1 MSIFHFP
8 FSILHLLG
16 LAAVSLLCGLLLWPQ
31 LVAAWPSI
39 EDKIDQFRRQPPLV
53 KLLLLLFVGIFV
65 VFGSTKTNG
74 VDRASG
80 TNIVE
85 IVEGGTNEVDHVGMQ
100 SAEAAAQGGDLSQGG
115 SGEGA
120 ASPLTVTDTDIARGW
135 QLWEVRTNSNI
146 SYTMPEGAT
155 LATNWWVRG
164 AFEDCSFVRLGD
176 CSIGG
181 CVNQSNNPNNQTM
194 SFLFGTNEYDSAWAF
209 TWGKLRFELGNT
221 NTEIVAVGAPMSAV
235 PYRSRL
241 WSAADTNG
249 ARLVTWENF
258 VLGRALKADV
268 DSLTSGETPLPL

>member
-115 SGEGA
+115 SGEDA
-120 ASPLTVTDTDIARGW
+120 ASPL
-135 QLWEVRTNSNI
+135 
-146 SYTMPEGAT
+146 
-155 LATNWWVRG
+155 
-164 AFEDCSFVRLGD
+164 
-176 CSIGG
+176 
-181 CVNQSNNPNNQTM
+181 
-194 SFLFGTNEYDSAWAF
+194 
-209 TWGKLRFELGNT
+209 
-221 NTEIVAVGAPMSAV
+221 
-235 PYRSRL
+235 
-241 WSAADTNG
+241 
-249 ARLVTWENF
+249 
-258 VLGRALKADV
+258 
-268 DSLTSGETPLPL
+268 